1 MILDLMSTP
10 VTVKEDAYVTHVR
23 QVMREGYRSLPVV
36 DAQNRIKGM
45 VTLTSILKVT
55 STKSDVTVSGFIQQT
70 GIASPDTDIMEAA
83 KIFAS
88 TGFDIPVARSHEDGT
103 IIGVIDSE
111 KLFSNLNFKME
122 KTIVGDIMTR
132 AVHTCNADD
141 PVSKVWLN
149 MAQYGLSGYP
159 IMKRK
164 RLVGIITLK
173 DLLSAGHVRLEREDE
188 RGGGRIHAP
197 NVEKV
202 MKTPVVTVVSDST
215 IWEAANLMRQY
226 EIGRLPV
233 VEDRKLIGIVDR
245 QDLVKVII

>member
-1 MILDLMSTP
+1 MILDLMSVP

-23 QVMREGYRSLPVV
+23 QIMREGHRSLPVV
-36 DAQNRIKGM
+36 DAQSRIKGM
-45 VTLTSILKVT
+45 VTLTDILKVT

-70 GIASPDTDIMEAA
+70 GIASPKADIMDAA
-83 KIFAS
+83 RIFGS
-88 TGFDIPVARSHEDGT
+88 TGFDIPVARSYEDIT

-111 KLFSNLNFKME
+111 KLFNNLNFKME
-122 KTIVGDIMTR
+122 KAIVGDIMTR
-132 AVHTCNADD
+132 TIRTCNADD

-149 MAQYGLSGYP
+149 MTQYGLSGYP
-159 IMKRK
+159 VIKRK

-173 DLLSAGHVRLEREDE
+173 DLLSAGYVRLEREDE
-188 RGGGRIHAP
+188 RGGRDIYPP

-202 MKTPVVTVVSDST
+202 MKTPVMTVVSDST

>member
-10 VTVKEDAYVTHVR
+10 VTVKEDAYVTRVR
-23 QVMREGYRSLPVV
+23 QIMREGYRSLPVV

-70 GIASPDTDIMEAA
+70 GIASPDTDIMGAA
-83 KIFAS
+83 RIFAS
-88 TGFDIPVARSHEDGT
+88 TGVDVPVARSNEDST

-111 KLFSNLNFKME
+111 KLFGNLNFE
-122 KTIVGDIMTR
+122 KEATIVDDVMTR
-132 AVHTCNADD
+132 SVRTCNADD

-215 IWEAANLMRQY
+215 IWEAANLMKQY

-233 VEDRKLIGIVDR
+233 VEDHKLIGIVDR
-245 QDLVKVII
+245 QDLVKAII

>member
-1 MILDLMSTP
+1 MILDLMSMP

-23 QVMREGYRSLPVV
+23 QIMREGHRSLPVV

-45 VTLTSILKVT
+45 IALTDILKVT

-70 GIASPDTDIMEAA
+70 GIVSPDADIMDAA
-83 KIFAS
+83 RIFGS
-88 TGFDIPVARSHEDGT
+88 TGFDVPVARSHEDST

-111 KLFSNLNFKME
+111 KLFNNLNFKME
-122 KTIVGDIMTR
+122 KAIVGDIMTR
-132 AVHTCNADD
+132 AVRTCNADD
-141 PVSKVWLN
+141 PISKVWPN
-149 MAQYGLSGYP
+149 MTQYGLSGYP
-159 IMKRK
+159 IIKRK

-173 DLLSAGHVRLEREDE
+173 DLLSAGYVRLEREDE
-188 RGGGRIHAP
+188 KGGRDVYPP

-202 MKTPVVTVVSDST
+202 MKTPVMTVVSDST
-215 IWEAANLMRQY
+215 IWEAANLMKQY
-226 EIGRLPV
+226 GIGRLPV